1 MVYRGT
7 GNGFP
12 ASFRARLPSLLR
24 PARAQSGAS
33 AGAAALIGNCALLG
47 RTPGL
52 LRLRPR
58 SRVPAA
64 ALRSVRA
71 SLRRVR
77 LLAACGRVLACG
89 YVGGKFPDGIR
100 TGLKSAPA
108 ASDAMQCSGVR
119 ARSRLRALFSGRAL
133 GSSPRAA
140 RGSSQFAWGFFC
152 PALLA
157 LRALRR
163 ACPLLGAS
171 PARYVGGYP
180 HLLFPPPLCRRRRSV
195 IIGAGLG
202 YGARPLAPLRSR
214 RAPCWGAPAGA
225 RGSGDEGI
233 SRQA

>member
-1 MVYRGT
+1 MTDGLPRFCRCVLRVRPLGV
-7 GNGFP
+7 G
-12 ASFRARLPSLLR
+12 RAFCSAPLP
-24 PARAQSGAS
+24 RAP
-33 AGAAALIGNCALLG
+33 CA
-47 RTPGL
+47 
-52 LRLRPR
+52 RPR
-58 SRVPAA
+58 FVW
-64 ALRSVRA
+64 
-71 SLRRVR
+71 
-77 LLAACGRVLACG
+77 
-89 YVGGKFPDGIR
+89 
-100 TGLKSAPA
+100 
-108 ASDAMQCSGVR
+108 VR
-119 ARSRLRALFSGRAL
+119 ARARLRALFSGRAL

-202 YGARPLAPLRSR
+202 SGARYLAPLRSR